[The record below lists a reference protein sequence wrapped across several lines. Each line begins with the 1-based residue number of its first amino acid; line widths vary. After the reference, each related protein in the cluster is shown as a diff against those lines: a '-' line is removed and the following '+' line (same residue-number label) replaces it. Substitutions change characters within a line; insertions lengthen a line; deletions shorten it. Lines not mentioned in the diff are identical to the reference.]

1 MYRGSFCAASAEEA
15 CALLRH
21 AKRYQMLALE
31 EKIRTY
37 LWVNMY
43 PDKVWYTFKCA
54 ADNSDH
60 FLTQAALY
68 VSWLDTNNIVS
79 EFIVRADFY
88 SDWEIWMKDFL
99 KFCNIY

>member
-43 PDKVWYTFKCA
+43 PDKVWYTFRCA
-54 ADNSDH
+54 ADNNDQ

-68 VSWLDTNNIVS
+68 VSCMRVNSPMCEMLNG
-79 EFIVRADFY
+79 R
-88 SDWEIWMKDFL
+88 
-99 KFCNIY
+99 